1 MMEPTTLLLI
11 LAGLTLAFGAG
22 YWLGRRHSLRLATEL
37 AAAQARLRSEEA
49 LEAERALALARAME
63 QLDLRFNDLA
73 GQQLRDNLEHFLRL
87 AREHLGQHQQT
98 ALSSLRERETA
109 ITELLRP
116 VHETLARTAE
126 SLREIEGARQR
137 DFGSLRQYLN
147 DLRESH
153 ASLQRETRNLVQALS
168 KPQVRGQWGEI
179 SLRRLVELAGMT
191 SHCDFDEQVHV
202 LGEDGALRP
211 DMVIHLPESRD
222 LVVDVKTPLD
232 AYLAAAE
239 ATSDEARG
247 AALRRHAQ
255 HLAERIRLLSS
266 KRYAEQFA
274 SAPQFVILFV
284 PGDQFLAAALDEQ
297 PELLENAMRSG
308 VIITTPS
315 SFVALLKAVHYGW
328 QNVKLAEGAEQ
339 IRRLAEDLHG
349 RLGTFRNHLARI
361 GAGLEAG
368 VRAYNAAVGSLERSV
383 LPGARKFVELG
394 VRSDRAIE
402 ELEDIGT
409 ALRPVAPAAPEL
421 PPAGD
426 EPHESA

>member
-1 MMEPTTLLLI
+1 MEPTTLLLI
-11 LAGLTLAFGAG
+11 LASLALAFGAG
-22 YWLGRRHSLRLATEL
+22 FWLGRRHSIRLATARAPAPARRR
-37 AAAQARLRSEEA
+37 AATALQVGRS
-49 LEAERALALARAME
+49 LALTRAME
-63 QLDLRFNDLA
+63 QLDLRFHELA
-73 GQQLRDNLEHFLRL
+73 GQQLHDNLEHFLRL
-87 AREHLGQHQQT
+87 SREHLGQHQQS
-98 ALSSLRERETA
+98 ALTSLREREQA

-116 VHETLARTAE
+116 VHESLTRTAE

-137 DFGSLRQYLN
+137 DFGSLRQYLT

-191 SHCDFDEQVHV
+191 SHCDFEEQVHV
-202 LGEDGALRP
+202 VGEDGALRP
-211 DMVIHLPESRD
+211 DMVIHLPEDRD

-239 ATSDEARG
+239 ATSDEARS

-274 SAPQFVILFV
+274 SAPQFVILFL
-284 PGDQFLAAALDEQ
+284 PGDQFLAAALDQQ
-297 PELLENAMRSG
+297 PELLENAMRAG
-308 VIITTPS
+308 VILTTPS

-328 QNVKLAEGAEQ
+328 QNVKLAEGALQ

-349 RLGTFRNHLARI
+349 RLSTFRNHLARV
-361 GAGLEAG
+361 GSALESG

-394 VRSDRAIE
+394 VRSERPLE
-402 ELEDIGT
+402 ELEAIDT
-409 ALRPVAPAAPEL
+409 AVRASSAAVPEL
-421 PPAGD
+421 PPAG
-426 EPHESA
+426 EESLDGSA